1 MIAVKNTIEAWAWG
15 SNPFMLP
22 SDENPVHRTITQ
34 VCVSTII
41 VLGFGALFAVHGPGV
56 STGQWLDHRYS
67 KISTSPRTTGLRIEV
82 PGVEGSRIALE
93 DEKKEGSAPYFGQ
106 DNDSPTLE
114 DASARQ
120 GEQGDESPEDDATIG
135 DEEKS
140 GMSAFALLLLAM
152 LVVIFLA
159 VFAVRVIDW
168 RYVAG
173 LLVAAGTGLLGL
185 WFYLEQ
191 TWADTVYLQQAA
203 MLQGIFWVQ
212 IGILC
217 VLVMIL
223 FNQNK

>member
-1 MIAVKNTIEAWAWG
+1 M
-15 SNPFMLP
+15 
-22 SDENPVHRTITQ
+22 
-34 VCVSTII
+34 CVLAII

-56 STGQWLDHRYS
+56 SSEQWLDHKYS
-67 KISTSPRTTGLRIEV
+67 KISTSSPRTTGLRIEV
-82 PGVEGSRIALE
+82 PGADGTRIALE
-93 DEKKEGSAPYFGQ
+93 DEKKEGRAPHIGQ
-106 DNDSPTLE
+106 DNDSPTPE
-114 DASARQ
+114 DASGRQ
-120 GEQGDESPEDDATIG
+120 GEQGDESTEDDATIG

-140 GMSAFALLLLAM
+140 GMSAFVLLLLAI
-152 LVVIFLA
+152 LVIIFFA

-173 LLVAAGTGLLGL
+173 LLVAACTGLLGL